1 MWFVFAIL
9 GSAESALSPAIFT
22 LGQAGSVSDPL
33 VLLTSGQKAI
43 EDCKPLC
50 LPRNIQTETL
60 YHHMIT

>member
-9 GSAESALSPAIFT
+9 GSADSALSPAIFT

-43 EDCKPLC
+43 EDCKPSC
-50 LPRNIQTETL
+50 LPRNIQT
-60 YHHMIT
+60 